1 MYDTFRNLLKKHI
14 FLSDMKLFKL
24 SLIILF
30 SSVVLSDDVSDINL
44 FDLYKD
50 LHQNPELSYKEFKT
64 SKKLSLILQEL
75 GYEVTNGVGGNGV
88 VALLKNG
95 EGKTVMLR
103 ADMDG
108 LPVKEKTGASYAS
121 KTKTINDDGQEVY
134 TMHACGHDIHMTV
147 LIGAAQY
154 LMKNKS
160 NWKGTLM
167 LILEPAEEVSGGARN
182 MIEDGLFTRFPR
194 PDYNLALH
202 VSSGMDAGKVGYLP
216 GWAMANVDSVD
227 ITVKGL
233 GGHGAYPHT
242 TKDPIVL
249 SAQIISQL
257 QTIVSRQIAP
267 TDPAVVTV
275 GSIHGGTKHN
285 VIPNEVKLQ
294 LTLRS
299 YTDEVRNST
308 ISSIKRIV
316 RGAAISAGF
325 PEELYPTV
333 TIKDE
338 YTPAVFNNPQL
349 VEKLKISFQKS
360 LGKNN
365 VKKVSPVMGGEDFG
379 MFGRV
384 EPIIPTALFWLGSVN
399 KNVYEKALRDDIVL
413 PSLHSDLFLPDAEP
427 TIETGVKA
435 MTGAALD
442 LFNEL

>member
-1 MYDTFRNLLKKHI
+1 MDK
-14 FLSDMKLFKL
+14 KLFKL
-24 SLIILF
+24 LLIALF
-30 SSVVLSDDVSDINL
+30 STSAFANSNSNINL
-44 FDLYKD
+44 LDLYKD
-50 LHQNPELSYKEFKT
+50 LHSNPELSYKEFET
-64 SKKLSLILQEL
+64 SKKLSLILEEL

-108 LPVKEKTGASYAS
+108 LPVEEKTGASYAS
-121 KTKTINDDGQEVY
+121 RTKTLNDEGREVF
-134 TMHACGHDIHMTV
+134 TMHACGHDVHMTV

-154 LMKNKS
+154 LIQNRS
-160 NWKGTLM
+160 DWSGTLM

-182 MIEDGLFTRFPR
+182 MIKDGLFTRFPR
-194 PDYNLALH
+194 PDFNLALH
-202 VSSGMDAGKVGYLP
+202 VSSGMEAGKVGYLP

-227 ITVKGL
+227 IIVKGL

-299 YTDEVRNST
+299 YTDEVRNAT

-316 RGAAISAGF
+316 RGAAIAAGF

-333 TIKDE
+333 TLKDE

-349 VEKLKISFQKS
+349 VEKLKVSFEKS
-360 LGKNN
+360 LGKDN

-384 EPIIPTALFWLGSVN
+384 EPIIPTALFWLGAVN
-399 KNVYEKALRDDIVL
+399 KNIYEKAVREDIVL

-427 TIETGVKA
+427 TLETGVKA

-442 LFNEL
+442 LFNES